1 MLYREVLMKISI
13 TVTTQDT
20 DHTACCHT
28 EECSDEIKPKHK
40 NIHVRR
46 IYARLKTRLMVLILF
61 WRRRV
66 FGTGNFLDDR

>member
-20 DHTACCHT
+20 DHIACCHT
-28 EECSDEIKPKHK
+28 EECSDEIKIKRE
-40 NIHVRR
+40 NIFIR